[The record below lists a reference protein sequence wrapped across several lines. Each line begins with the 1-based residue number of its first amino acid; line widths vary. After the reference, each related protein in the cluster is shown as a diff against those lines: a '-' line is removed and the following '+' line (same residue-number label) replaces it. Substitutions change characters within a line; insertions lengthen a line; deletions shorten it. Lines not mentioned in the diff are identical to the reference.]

1 MMSRVL
7 MKGNEVIAEAALKAG
22 CRYFFGYPITPQ
34 SGIPEYMSV
43 HLPERGGCFLQ
54 AESELAAINMVM
66 GCAASGKQVMTSSS
80 GPGISLMS
88 EGFSFLAACEVPA
101 VIVDVMRGGPGLG
114 SLLSTQ
120 GDYFQVTCGG
130 GHGDY
135 HLIVLAPATLQEA
148 VNMIQSAW
156 DLAFRYRNP
165 VMVLADAFMAQTM
178 ESVEIPERKAD
189 LGDVSTW
196 ALGKRPERTG
206 KRSVLKSIC
215 LNASQME
222 KLNSRL
228 QAKYRIMQKEAA
240 AETVEMGNARLAIA
254 AFGTPGRISKTAVI
268 KLRDKGYRVGL
279 IRPKTLYPFP
289 VQAFSE
295 LPDSVRYIL
304 SVEMNSGQMV
314 RDIRAIAGKG
324 VQVNHMGHAGC
335 TIPSSGEIAS
345 RCMEILDEMGG
356 G

>member
-1 MMSRVL
+1 
-7 MKGNEVIAEAALKAG
+7 
-22 CRYFFGYPITPQ
+22 
-34 SGIPEYMSV
+34 MSV

-135 HLIVLAPATLQEA
+135 HLMVLAPATLQEA

-156 DLAFRYRNP
+156 DLAFRYRNHSYWSLQMP
-165 VMVLADAFMAQTM
+165 
-178 ESVEIPERKAD
+178 SWHRPWNPWKYRK
-189 LGDVSTW
+189 GKPISGMSRQW
-196 ALGKRPERTG
+196 ALGKRPEREG

-215 LNASQME
+215 LNGSQME
-222 KLNSRL
+222 ELNSRL

-240 AETVEMGNARLAIA
+240 AETVETGNAQLAIA
-254 AFGTPGRISKTAVI
+254 AFGTPGRISKTAVS
-268 KLRDKGYRVGL
+268 KLR
-279 IRPKTLYPFP
+279 
-289 VQAFSE
+289 E
-295 LPDSVRYIL
+295 
-304 SVEMNSGQMV
+304 
-314 RDIRAIAGKG
+314 
-324 VQVNHMGHAGC
+324 
-335 TIPSSGEIAS
+335 
-345 RCMEILDEMGG
+345 
-356 G
+356 

>member
-1 MMSRVL
+1 
-7 MKGNEVIAEAALKAG
+7 MKGNEVIAEAAIRAG

-43 HLPERGGCFLQ
+43 NLPERGGCFLQ

-148 VNMIQSAW
+148 VDMIQYSW

-178 ESVEIPERKAD
+178 ESVEIRERKAD
-189 LGDVSTW
+189 LGDVSSW
-196 ALGKRPERTG
+196 ALGKRTERSG
-206 KRSVLKSIC
+206 RRSVLKSIC
-215 LNASQME
+215 LNPSQME
-222 KLNSRL
+222 ELNIRL
-228 QAKYRIMQKEAA
+228 QRKYRIMQKEALV
-240 AETVEMGNARLAIA
+240 ETFEMEDAQLAIA
-254 AFGTPGRISKTAVI
+254 AFGTPARISGTAVR
-268 KLRDKGYRVGL
+268 KLRNRGYRVGL
-279 IRPKTLYPFP
+279 VRPKTLYPFP
-289 VQAFSE
+289 EKAFSA
-295 LPDSVRYIL
+295 LPDTVRHIL
-304 SVEMNSGQMV
+304 SIEMNSGQMV
-314 RDIRAIAGKG
+314 RDIRAATQKNI
-324 VQVNHMGHAGC
+324 QITHMGHAGC
-335 TIPSSGEIAS
+335 AIPSSDEIAF
-345 RCMEILDEMGG
+345 RCTEILAEMEGSEG
-356 G
+356 